1 MLAGQSL
8 PEQPPPSLGAADHFF
23 TVSHK
28 LGSQKA
34 APHCE
39 TAAESPQRVLRVAL
53 APHPDQEATLH
64 GDLPDPPCQ
73 AAI

>member
-1 MLAGQSL
+1 MLARKSL
-8 PEQPPPSLGAADHFF
+8 PEQPPLSPGAAD
-23 TVSHK
+23 K

-34 APHCE
+34 TQHCE
-39 TAAESPQRVLRVAL
+39 SAVESLQRVLRVAL

-64 GDLPDPPCQ
+64 SDLPDLHCQ